1 MSYKFETGVPAP
13 APRKTYNYPFSQ
25 LAPVSYDA
33 KGEAQYATVVLLPEE
48 GETAAKLLTRVRSAL
63 NAKKYRNEGKKFTSR
78 LVKKYQ
84 ARPGTKAVEAVRVWR
99 LDDEEIEEVEEVD
112 GVEVEEV
119 EEVEESEGEFDF
131 PAE

>member
-1 MSYKFETGVPAP
+1 MSYKFEIGVPAP
-13 APRKTYNYPFSQ
+13 TPRKTYNYPFSQ
-25 LAPVSYDA
+25 LAAVSYDA

-99 LDDEEIEEVEEVD
+99 LDDEEVEVEEVEEVD

-119 EEVEESEGEFDF
+119 EESEGEFEF